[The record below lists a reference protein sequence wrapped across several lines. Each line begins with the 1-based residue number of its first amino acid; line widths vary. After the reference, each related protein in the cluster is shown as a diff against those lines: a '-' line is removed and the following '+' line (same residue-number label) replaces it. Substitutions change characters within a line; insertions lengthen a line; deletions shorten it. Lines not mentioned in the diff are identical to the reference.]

1 MIDEITSLFTQDNQ
15 SVTTDI
21 KKTNQD
27 LTQNQDI
34 QEVVKLLERVDKNL
48 TYQNHILYVDTIVL
62 SAVLF
67 FTLLYRFF
75 KIFI

>member
-67 FTLLYRFF
+67 FALLYRFF